1 MVAFFFHNKLYN
13 SELLKKITPNFD
25 IIDGY
30 ILIENYDAENDIL
43 MISDNSKNNNIIL
56 YGKIVKFSNMKL
68 EVILEKLGYAEES
81 KLNTIWANKKFGGV
95 CKTYIIS

>member
-1 MVAFFFHNKLYN
+1 MVAFFFHNKLSN
-13 SELLKKITPNFD
+13 SELLKKISPNFD
-25 IIDGY
+25 ITDGY
-30 ILIENYDAENDIL
+30 IIIENYDSENDIL
-43 MISDNSKNNNIIL
+43 TISNKNENNNTIL

-68 EVILEKLGYAEES
+68 EVILEKLGYVEEC

>member
-1 MVAFFFHNKLYN
+1 MVAFFFHNKLSN

-43 MISDNSKNNNIIL
+43 TISDNSKNNNTIL

-68 EVILEKLGYAEES
+68 EVILEKLGYNEEC